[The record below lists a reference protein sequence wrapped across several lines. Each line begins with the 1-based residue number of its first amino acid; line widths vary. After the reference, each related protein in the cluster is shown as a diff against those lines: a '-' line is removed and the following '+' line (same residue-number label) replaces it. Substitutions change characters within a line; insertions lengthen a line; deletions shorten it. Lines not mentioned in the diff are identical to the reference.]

1 MSIFAAPA
9 FWIVS
14 QILLIVYFWLDT
26 GAMTCGLDFEF
37 GSESDSES
45 ETDSKTTET
54 VSLVTGDEQISVE
67 TLVDLKILEK
77 LSIVGAFD
85 LVSEE
90 GR

>member
-1 MSIFAAPA
+1 MS
-9 FWIVS
+9 
-14 QILLIVYFWLDT
+14 QLLLIVYFWLDT

-37 GSESDSES
+37 CNESDSES
-45 ETDSKTTET
+45 ETTET
-54 VSLVTGDEQISVE
+54 VSLVTGEEQISVE